1 MDFSA
6 DGTLGW
12 CPASVSPPPAPD
24 IPTPGQKQAT
34 PTVGDERLS
43 ARGGSVR
50 KGCFAT
56 DYFPQYSGTFR
67 ALSPWT
73 RHPRLRPP
81 LTNEGPESTTPS
93 LPHLKHCIPHSEAQ
107 CARCA
112 LQRRGVRDCCS
123 RGHHRCRTHQKP
135 PCALCASRQI
145 AARTCCTQ
153 GHHVS
158 PPAATTGKT
167 SIVSLA
173 RPTRHHAVPKTP
185 SSAIQNVPQGT
196 RMLHQ
201 LLNKRAAVWP
211 VASGNAPSNKKAR
224 LHVKPPR
231 TTQCLQLHEGSSLTI
246 GILERQPPKTTRVES
261 TFLSPRKRPRYNTA
275 RNGRSPTGT

>member
-12 CPASVSPPPAPD
+12 CPAGVLPPPL
-24 IPTPGQKQAT
+24 PTFPPRVKNRLP

-56 DYFPQYSGTFR
+56 DYFPQHSGTFW

-81 LTNEGPESTTPS
+81 LTNEGPENTTPS

-123 RGHHRCRTHQKP
+123 RGHHRCSTHQKP
-135 PCALCASRQI
+135 LCALCASRQI

-153 GHHVS
+153 GPHVS

-167 SIVSLA
+167 SGVSLA
-173 RPTRHHAVPKTP
+173 RPTRHHAVPKTTFICHSECVTANKNATP
-185 SSAIQNVPQGT
+185 TIKETGSGIASRIRECPIQ
-196 RMLHQ
+196 
-201 LLNKRAAVWP
+201 
-211 VASGNAPSNKKAR
+211 
-224 LHVKPPR
+224 
-231 TTQCLQLHEGSSLTI
+231 
-246 GILERQPPKTTRVES
+246 
-261 TFLSPRKRPRYNTA
+261 
-275 RNGRSPTGT
+275 